1 MNNLPRIT
9 RSLIL
14 INVVCFMLQMAVE
27 QMYGADYIT
36 YWCGLWPV
44 LTPLFKWWQPLTYMF
59 LHGGFTH
66 LFFNMF
72 SLWMFGR
79 IIEQNMGEKRFL
91 GYYFACGLGAA
102 LCQIVWQLFT
112 ADIAP
117 TVGASGACYGILLAF
132 GMFYPNER
140 IMLLFPPI
148 PMKAKYFVA
157 GYAAIEVFSA
167 FTSNGN
173 IAHFA
178 HLGGMFFG
186 WLLIYYWQS
195 AARRIRR
202 NRRNKYENWH
212 TADYDYN
219 LEQRRRQERV
229 DELLDKVR
237 QSGYESLTEDE
248 KRDLFN
254 YTR

>member
-1 MNNLPRIT
+1 MNNIPRIT
-9 RSLIL
+9 RSLLI
-14 INVVCFMLQMAVE
+14 INVICFMVQMGVE
-27 QMYGADYIT
+27 QMYGADMVT
-36 YWCGLWPV
+36 FFGGLWPV
-44 LTPLFKWWQPLTYMF
+44 LSPYFHFWQPLTYMF

-79 IIEQNMGEKRFL
+79 VIEMNMGEKRFL
-91 GYYFACGLGAA
+91 GYYLACGLGAA

-112 ADIAP
+112 SEVVP

-140 IMLLFPPI
+140 IMLMFPPI

-167 FTSNGN
+167 FNTNSN

-178 HLGGMFFG
+178 HLGGMLFG
-186 WLLIYYWQS
+186 WLLITYWRR
-195 AARRIRR
+195 AAQRPRRKQ
-202 NRRNKYENWH
+202 NKFENWH

-219 LEQRRRQERV
+219 AEKRRRQERV

-237 QSGYESLTEDE
+237 TSGYDGLTESE
-248 KRDLFN
+248 KRELFN

>member
-1 MNNLPRIT
+1 MNNIPRIT
-9 RSLIL
+9 RSLI
-14 INVVCFMLQMAVE
+14 IANVICYMLQMAAENV
-27 QMYGADYIT
+27 MGADMLT
-36 YWCGLWPV
+36 YYGGLWPAQS
-44 LTPLFKWWQPLTYMF
+44 PFFHFWQPTTYMF
-59 LHGGFTH
+59 LHGSLTH

-79 IIEQNMGEKRFL
+79 IIEQSMGERRFL
-91 GYYFACGLGAA
+91 LFYFVCGLGAA

-112 ADIAP
+112 GEYVP

-140 IMLLFPPI
+140 IMLIFPPI

-167 FTSNGN
+167 FNTNSN
-173 IAHFA
+173 IAHLA
-178 HLGGMFFG
+178 HLGGMLFG
-186 WLLIYYWQS
+186 WLLITWWRS
-195 AARRIRR
+195 EARRPRTR
-202 NRRNKYENWH
+202 KNKYENWH

-237 QSGYESLTEDE
+237 TSGYEGLTEEE
-248 KRDLFN
+248 KRELFT

>member
-1 MNNLPRIT
+1 MQSIPRIT
-9 RSLIL
+9 KSLI
-14 INVVCFMLQMAVE
+14 IANVVLFLLQMLTETMMHVDLLTA
-27 QMYGADYIT
+27 YG
-36 YWCGLWPV
+36 GLWPV
-44 LTPLFKWWQPLTYMF
+44 LSPYFRFWQPLTYMF
-59 LHGGFTH
+59 LHGGVTH

-79 IIEQNMGEKRFL
+79 IIEMNMGEKRFL
-91 GYYFACGLGAA
+91 LFYFVCGLGAA
-102 LCQIVWQLFT
+102 LCQILWQLGT
-112 ADIAP
+112 NEWIP

-167 FTSNGN
+167 FYSNGN

-178 HLGGMFFG
+178 HLGGMLFG
-186 WLLIYYWQS
+186 WLLITYWKHQVS
-195 AARRIRR
+195 RPRRP
-202 NRRNKYENWH
+202 RNKYENWH
-212 TADYDYN
+212 TVDTDYN
-219 LEQRRRQERV
+219 LEKRRREQRV
-229 DELLDKVR
+229 DELLEKVR
-237 QSGYESLTEDE
+237 NSGYEGLTEDE
-248 KRDLFN
+248 KRELFT

>member
-1 MNNLPRIT
+1 MNNIPLIT
-9 RSLIL
+9 RSLI
-14 INVVCFMLQMAVE
+14 IANVVCFMLQMVVE
-27 QMYGADYIT
+27 NIFGADLIT
-36 YWCGLWPV
+36 YYCGLWPV
-44 LTPLFKWWQPLTYMF
+44 LSPYFHFWQPVTYMF
-59 LHGGFTH
+59 LHGGFMH

-79 IIEQNMGEKRFL
+79 IIEMNMGRNRFL
-91 GYYFACGLGAA
+91 IFYLVCGLGAA
-102 LCQIVWQLFT
+102 LCQIIWQVFT
-112 ADIAP
+112 AEWVP

-140 IMLLFPPI
+140 IMLMFPPI

-167 FTSNGN
+167 FNTNSN
-173 IAHFA
+173 IAHLA
-178 HLGGMFFG
+178 HLGGMLFG
-186 WLLIYYWQS
+186 WLLITYWRNE
-195 AARRIRR
+195 ARRPRR
-202 NRRNKYENWH
+202 KKNKYENWH

-219 LEQRRRQERV
+219 AEQRRRQQRV
-229 DELLDKVR
+229 DDLLDKVR
-237 QSGYESLTEDE
+237 QSGYEALTEEE

>member
-1 MNNLPRIT
+1 MNSIPRIT
-9 RSLIL
+9 KILLIT
-14 INVVCFMLQMAVE
+14 NVVIFMLQLATE
-27 QMYGADYIT
+27 RLYGVDMLTMFGA
-36 YWCGLWPV
+36 LWGVGSPY
-44 LTPLFKWWQPLTYMF
+44 FHFWQPLTYMF
-59 LHGGFTH
+59 LHGDFMH

-79 IIEQNMGEKRFL
+79 IIEQSMGEQRFL
-91 GYYFACGLGAA
+91 LYYFICGIGAA
-102 LCQIVWQLFT
+102 LCQMFMQFVMGDHAFC
-112 ADIAP
+112 
-117 TVGASGACYGILLAF
+117 VGASGACYGILLAF

-148 PMKAKYFVA
+148 PMKAKYFVF

-167 FTSNGN
+167 FNTNSN

-178 HLGGMFFG
+178 HLGGMLFG
-186 WLLIYYWQS
+186 FLLITYWREK
-195 AARRIRR
+195 AKRPKVRK
-202 NRRNKYENWH
+202 NKFENWH

-219 LEQRRRQERV
+219 LEQKRRQERV

-237 QSGYESLTEDE
+237 KSGYEGLTEQE
-248 KRDLFN
+248 KRELFT